1 MVGGSGRLFC
11 RRKQPAGN
19 LNIILKSKVKM
30 VRFCNNVVI
39 TIKYK
44 YISVVVCCCITH
56 HQEQGTLF

>member
-30 VRFCNNVVI
+30 VRFCNNVVV
-39 TIKYK
+39 TIE
-44 YISVVVCCCITH
+44 YISITH
-56 HQEQGTLF
+56 HQEQGALF